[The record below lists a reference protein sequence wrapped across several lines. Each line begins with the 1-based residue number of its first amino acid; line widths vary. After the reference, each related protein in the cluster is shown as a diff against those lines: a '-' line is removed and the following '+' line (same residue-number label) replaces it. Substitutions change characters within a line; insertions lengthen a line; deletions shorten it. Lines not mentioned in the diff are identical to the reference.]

1 MRLYYSMPIVHR
13 NSLTKHKINCY
24 DIYMLIGEVTYI
36 RRDYIQTQEFWDELK
51 SYRVLFTEEEYRY
64 IESISKTMK
73 GGETEKELKL
83 SRRTIWYHQRNIY
96 FKWTEYL
103 LEMILHEIG
112 YEGNLS
118 RRSILN
124 HIHSIQKV
132 LRDIH
137 EVREEF
143 EHD

>member
-24 DIYMLIGEVTYI
+24 DIYMLIGEVTYM

-103 LEMILHEIG
+103 LEMILYEIG
-112 YEGNLS
+112 YEGKLS
-118 RRSILN
+118 KRDILN
-124 HIHSIQKV
+124 HIQMIQKV

-137 EVREEF
+137 AVKGEAE
-143 EHD
+143 DD

>member
-1 MRLYYSMPIVHR
+1 M
-13 NSLTKHKINCY
+13 
-24 DIYMLIGEVTYI
+24 

-51 SYRVLFTEEEYRY
+51 SYRVLFTDEEYRY

-112 YEGNLS
+112 YEGKLS
-118 RRSILN
+118 KRDILN
-124 HIHSIQKV
+124 HIQMIQKV

-137 EVREEF
+137 AVKGEAE
-143 EHD
+143 DD